1 MYDTFVTL
9 LLHSLFKSRN
19 RHLIN
24 HAYLGKL
31 TSGILLSSIAVAYVL
46 VHVLSVDRLSL
57 NFKSRLKLIAHTL
70 TSMKG
75 QKRQLYDFFRN
86 WFLFEIY
93 EAFDIDKTVKIFLY
107 RYRYCDIEF
116 EKSIWQGLDN
126 ADESAPTCFLYWL
139 TIYMIKRNTYF
150 IVLSIYLL
158 INFVR

>member
-57 NFKSRLKLIAHTL
+57 NFKAR
-70 TSMKG
+70 
-75 QKRQLYDFFRN
+75 
-86 WFLFEIY
+86 
-93 EAFDIDKTVKIFLY
+93 
-107 RYRYCDIEF
+107 
-116 EKSIWQGLDN
+116 
-126 ADESAPTCFLYWL
+126 
-139 TIYMIKRNTYF
+139 
-150 IVLSIYLL
+150 
-158 INFVR
+158 